1 MKLDYAYIKEI
12 LSVIRDDDN
21 HIIRSNVLAEK
32 LGISLN
38 KIDEQVFSK
47 FVGHLRILYDEGCI
61 DPSTPDLGFSQGAND
76 HCIVCS
82 ARYRMTSRG
91 YEFLDALSKQ
101 SVFDKIKDHSVSIAI
116 EAGKQLLIEGLKK
129 GIIG

>member
-1 MKLDYAYIKEI
+1 MKLDYVYIKEI
-12 LSVIRDDDN
+12 LVAIRNDDS
-21 HIIRSNVLAEK
+21 HIIRSNILAEK
-32 LGISLN
+32 LGVSFN
-38 KIDEQVFSK
+38 KIDETAFNK
-47 FVGHLRILYDEGCI
+47 FVGHIRILHDEGCI
-61 DPSTPDLGFSQGAND
+61 DSSTPDLGFSQGAND
-76 HCIVCS
+76 HWIVCS

-101 SVFDKIKDHSVSIAI
+101 SVFDKIKDHSISIAI